1 VLELLSFQELRGM
14 EAREIHRLFHM
25 SVKKSGLLSTA
36 GMKTVTP
43 IGSGVIYNQP
53 FNADRHSIFRRKP

>member
-1 VLELLSFQELRGM
+1 M
-14 EAREIHRLFHM
+14 EAREIHRLFHI